1 MIRVPMTREGLEKIR
16 KEVEIIKSLERPKI
30 IKEVEVAMAHGD
42 LSENAEYH
50 AAKEKLGHVNGRLQE
65 LEGRM
70 AKAEV
75 IDPSAFKGH
84 TKVMFGAYVGLL
96 DLLVDTEITY
106 QIVGEFESDIAQ
118 GRISVASPIARSI
131 IGKSK
136 GDAVKVQTPKGI
148 KEFEIVGVEYK

>member
-16 KEVEIIKSLERPKI
+16 KEVEMIKSLERPKI

-84 TKVMFGAYVGLL
+84 TKVMFGAYVALL
-96 DLLVDTEITY
+96 DLLVETEITY

-118 GRISVASPIARSI
+118 GRISVTSPIARSI